1 MVYVLSFCVTALVEL
16 NSPAY
21 KVNLPANPRRMSTGG
36 VDSFP
41 EYSLAIADIITI
53 SVEENA
59 E

>member
-1 MVYVLSFCVTALVEL
+1 
-16 NSPAY
+16 
-21 KVNLPANPRRMSTGG
+21 